1 MTYKPYKYE
10 GWFYGLAFL
19 IALAFRLIGLGHLP
33 LNDAE
38 ARVALEALRLA
49 DGLKQTLSPNAGYIL
64 FTIPVFFLYGG
75 GTDALARLIP
85 ALIGSAL
92 IFAPLLFRDRL
103 RPRSSLILA
112 FFIALDPG
120 LIAISR
126 QAASPILAVT
136 FLVFALGF
144 FNQKRFQLA
153 GAFAA
158 LTLLGGP
165 NIWHG
170 LLGLALA
177 WALYQA
183 AKLRFSSASGF
194 SEFEFTSAA
203 RKELLIAFAATLLI
217 GGTLFFFVPNGLS
230 SALASIPAYLNGW
243 RAPSGVGIQLPLIS
257 LLAYQPFALLLA
269 GMAIVRG
276 WVKASRKLVSLSVW
290 FFVAIVLALIYP
302 ARQVSDLAWALL
314 PMYALA
320 ASELVRFVNAYPNE
334 RKEMLGTAALVIFL
348 CIFGW
353 LNSVIALINAI
364 DVSRSFTHVML
375 ALGAFFLIIPSVGL
389 IALGWSVRIAQVGVI
404 WGLGV
409 ALSLLSLAGA
419 VGVTGLRGSA
429 YPELWWQADMPL
441 QANLLTATAND
452 LSEWKTGDDHALSV
466 ALIGVDSPALKW
478 SLREHALTVENY
490 LDISQPPQLAISTD
504 EFIPDATLP
513 YRGQDFI
520 WRVTTAWQTA
530 QASDWVRWF
539 TLREMPQTSENIL
552 LWANND
558 LFIYSQK

>member
-85 ALIGSAL
+85 ALVGSAL

-153 GAFAA
+153 GVFAA

-170 LLGLALA
+170 FTGFGAGLGAL
-177 WALYQA
+177 
-183 AKLRFSSASGF
+183 SS
-194 SEFEFTSAA
+194 
-203 RKELLIAFAATLLI
+203 RQATLLQ
-217 GGTLFFFVPNGLS
+217 
-230 SALASIPAYLNGW
+230 
-243 RAPSGVGIQLPLIS
+243 R
-257 LLAYQPFALLLA
+257 
-269 GMAIVRG
+269 
-276 WVKASRKLVSLSVW
+276 VW
-290 FFVAIVLALIYP
+290 
-302 ARQVSDLAWALL
+302 
-314 PMYALA
+314 
-320 ASELVRFVNAYPNE
+320 
-334 RKEMLGTAALVIFL
+334 IF
-348 CIFGW
+348 
-353 LNSVIALINAI
+353 
-364 DVSRSFTHVML
+364 
-375 ALGAFFLIIPSVGL
+375 
-389 IALGWSVRIAQVGVI
+389 RI
-404 WGLGV
+404 
-409 ALSLLSLAGA
+409 
-419 VGVTGLRGSA
+419 
-429 YPELWWQADMPL
+429 
-441 QANLLTATAND
+441 
-452 LSEWKTGDDHALSV
+452 
-466 ALIGVDSPALKW
+466 
-478 SLREHALTVENY
+478 
-490 LDISQPPQLAISTD
+490 
-504 EFIPDATLP
+504 
-513 YRGQDFI
+513 
-520 WRVTTAWQTA
+520 
-530 QASDWVRWF
+530 
-539 TLREMPQTSENIL
+539 
-552 LWANND
+552 
-558 LFIYSQK
+558 